1 MSFIFGGVR
10 GRENPG
16 LAEANRSS
24 RLHLARDIN
33 DERALAN
40 DAELPQTRRTRG
52 WIWLAGAVAG
62 LGVLAVIG
70 PRGGDDVA
78 ITTSCTTP
86 GIAVAA
92 SQVTAGDPLQY
103 KVTGPDDASYV
114 VALDRNPVRGD
125 AGSLISYTPT
135 DAGPAFRLQQ
145 CLSPTLTVAAPAGN
159 GPHRLALLRTATDGT
174 AREVA
179 ATTVTVTGTP

>member
-16 LAEANRSS
+16 LADANRRS

-33 DERALAN
+33 DEHALAN
-40 DAELPQTRRTRG
+40 DAEPTQVRRTRG
-52 WIWLAGAVAG
+52 WVWLAAAVAG

-92 SQVTAGDPLQY
+92 SQVAAGDPLQY
-103 KVTGPDDASYV
+103 KVTGPDDAKYV
-114 VALDRNPVRGD
+114 VTLDRNPVRGD
-125 AGSLISYTPT
+125 AGSLVSYTDT
-135 DAGPAFRLQQ
+135 DAGPAFTLQQ

-159 GPHRLALLRTATDGT
+159 GEHRLALLATGSDG
-174 AREVA
+174 AVREVA
-179 ATTVTVTGTP
+179 ATTVTVTGTR

>member
-16 LAEANRSS
+16 LAEANRRS

-33 DERALAN
+33 DERTLAD
-40 DAELPQTRRTRG
+40 DAEPRPLRRSRG
-52 WIWLAGAVAG
+52 WIWLAGTVAG

-70 PRGGDDVA
+70 PRGGEDVA

-92 SQVTAGDPLQY
+92 SQVHAGNPLQY
-103 KVTGPDDASYV
+103 KVTGPDAADYV
-114 VALDRNPVRGD
+114 VTLDRTPVRGD
-125 AGSLISYTPT
+125 AGSLISYTQT

-145 CLSPTLTVAAPAGN
+145 CLSPTLTIAAPAGN
-159 GPHRLALLRTATDGT
+159 GPHQLALLTTGADG
-174 AREVA
+174 AVREVA
-179 ATTVTVTGTP
+179 STTVTVTGTP

>member
-16 LAEANRSS
+16 LADANRRS

-33 DERALAN
+33 DERTLAN
-40 DAELPQTRRTRG
+40 DAEPQQTRHTRG
-52 WIWLAGAVAG
+52 WVWLAAAVAG

-70 PRGGDDVA
+70 PRGGTDVA

-92 SQVTAGDPLQY
+92 SQVKAGDPLQY
-103 KVTGPDDASYV
+103 KVTGPDDTDYV
-114 VALDRNPVRGD
+114 VTLDRNPVRGD
-125 AGSLISYTPT
+125 AGSLISYTQT

-145 CLSPTLTVAAPAGN
+145 CLSPTLAIAAPAGN
-159 GPHRLALLRTATDGT
+159 GPHRLALLRTGSDGV

-179 ATTVTVTGTP
+179 STTVTITGTP